1 MGQAQESP
9 VSQAGRATLRAR
21 RRAFRISREAV
32 LHAILIPLGFTF
44 LVPFLWLL
52 TTSLKT
58 SGQVFIVPVEWIP
71 YNPQWS
77 NFVEIFQLL
86 PLAVFIRNTGI
97 VSFLGAAGSVFSS
110 LLVGYSLARLR
121 WPGRNVVFVALLGTM
136 MLPGV
141 VTLIPIFVMYSK
153 IGWLDT
159 LYPLFVPSWLGS
171 GFYIFLMR
179 QYMMG
184 LPIELDEAARI
195 DGAASFRILWQVVA
209 PLCGPVIAA
218 VAIFSFLAHYND
230 FMYPLIFLSST
241 KNFTLP
247 LGIYWIMG
255 RWGTQWHLV
264 MAASVVSVLPVLLLF
279 TVAQRH
285 FIRGVVLSGLAGR

>member
-1 MGQAQESP
+1 
-9 VSQAGRATLRAR
+9 
-21 RRAFRISREAV
+21 
-32 LHAILIPLGFTF
+32 
-44 LVPFLWLL
+44 
-52 TTSLKT
+52 
-58 SGQVFIVPVEWIP
+58 
-71 YNPQWS
+71 
-77 NFVEIFQLL
+77 
-86 PLAVFIRNTGI
+86 
-97 VSFLGAAGSVFSS
+97 
-110 LLVGYSLARLR
+110 
-121 WPGRNVVFVALLGTM
+121 
-136 MLPGV
+136 
-141 VTLIPIFVMYSK
+141 
-153 IGWLDT
+153 
-159 LYPLFVPSWLGS
+159 
-171 GFYIFLMR
+171 
-179 QYMMG
+179 MMG

-264 MAASVVSVLPVLLLF
+264 MAASVVSVMPVLLLF

>member
-1 MGQAQESP
+1 M
-9 VSQAGRATLRAR
+9 GRAIEAPMPRAEQAAVSGRKR
-21 RRAFRISREAV
+21 RSRISREVILQV
-32 LHAILIPLGFTF
+32 LIIPLAFTF

-52 TTSLKT
+52 TTSLKR

-71 YNPQWS
+71 TNPQWN
-77 NFVEIFQLL
+77 NFVEIFQVV
-86 PLAVFIRNTGI
+86 PLAPIIRNTAI
-97 VSFLGAAGSVFSS
+97 VSFLGAGGSVFSA

-121 WPGRNVVFVALLGTM
+121 WPGRDLVFVALLGTM

-153 IGWLDT
+153 IGWLNT
-159 LYPLFVPSWLGS
+159 LYPLFVPSWFG
-171 GFYIFLMR
+171 GAFYIFLMR
-179 QYMMG
+179 QYLMG

-195 DGAASFRILWQVVA
+195 DGAGSLRILSQVIT

-230 FMYPLIFLSST
+230 FMGPLIFLSSED
-241 KNFTLP
+241 KFTLP

-264 MAASVVSVLPVLLLF
+264 MAASVVSVVPVLLLF

>member
-1 MGQAQESP
+1 M
-9 VSQAGRATLRAR
+9 
-21 RRAFRISREAV
+21 
-32 LHAILIPLGFTF
+32 LIPLGFTF

-52 TTSLKT
+52 STSLKRN
-58 SGQVFIVPVEWIP
+58 GQVFIVPVQWIP
-71 YNPQWS
+71 YDPQWN
-77 NFVEIFQLL
+77 NFVEIFRLV
-86 PLAVFIRNTGI
+86 PLAGIIRNTAI
-97 VSFLGAAGSVFSS
+97 VSFLGTAGSVFSS

-121 WPGRNVVFVALLGTM
+121 WPGRSVVFVALLGTM

-141 VTLIPIFVMYSK
+141 VTLIPLFVLYSR
-153 IGWLDT
+153 IGWLNT
-159 LYPLFVPSWLGS
+159 LYPLFVPSWFGGS
-171 GFYIFLMR
+171 FYIFLMR

-195 DGAASFRILWQVVA
+195 DGAASFRILWQVIG

-230 FMYPLIFLSST
+230 FMGPLIFLSSED
-241 KNFTLP
+241 KFTLP

-264 MAASVVSVLPVLLLF
+264 MAASVVSTMPVLFLF
-279 TVAQRH
+279 TVAQRY